1 MAFQA
6 KFLGIPRDM
15 PFLINTKNEYIV
27 HTTQWRGISNNNPNV
42 PASSL
47 SRASCYVGTL
57 LRNTSGGVPRI
68 QRAFR
73 PKSRSRLPLFF
84 GGGGWLSAQLFAFEK
99 DGKLRPER
107 KKKRTSGV
115 LMHLITP
122 SRLLLLDSVR
132 WRRRRKP
139 HSPLKMEK
147 GEEESPFLP
156 NRLSKNK

>member
-1 MAFQA
+1 MNIRVGDDVDAAMPFEVFPVMDFFETEEKSQAAPDPGLFLGFLMAFLA

-84 GGGGWLSAQLFAFEK
+84 GGGAGRMALSPVV
-99 DGKLRPER
+99 RIR
-107 KKKRTSGV
+107 K
-115 LMHLITP
+115 
-122 SRLLLLDSVR
+122 
-132 WRRRRKP
+132 RRKI
-139 HSPLKMEK
+139 ET
-147 GEEESPFLP
+147 
-156 NRLSKNK
+156 R